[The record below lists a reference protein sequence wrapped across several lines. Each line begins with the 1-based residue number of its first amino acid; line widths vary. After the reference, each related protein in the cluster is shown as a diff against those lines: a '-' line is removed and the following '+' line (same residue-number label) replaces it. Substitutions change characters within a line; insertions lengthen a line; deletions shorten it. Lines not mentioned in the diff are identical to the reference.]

1 MQKDGTSQGTADELR
16 LLSGK
21 RRAPRRRRSV
31 QVRCI
36 GPAGRWFA
44 GRTVDV
50 SRGGLPKRAIPEAE
64 LTLLSIAGDLC
75 AHPQFHGG
83 PRQALLLISA
93 EGIDELA
100 ALGFPLFHGA
110 LGENITTRGLDRRMW
125 RVGQRW
131 RIGPAAFCS

>member
-1 MQKDGTSQGTADELR
+1 MTGSILQ
-16 LLSGK
+16 
-21 RRAPRRRRSV
+21 
-31 QVRCI
+31 I
-36 GPAGRWFA
+36 N
-44 GRTVDV
+44 V

-131 RIGPAAFCS
+131 RIGPAVKFDALPNARAGWEEVAATAEAAVRALADAGGVTPG